1 MVEARS
7 SASHK
12 SAPTVHPAGLAP
24 ISNTAHSRSPGL
36 RVDASTVAFPAARPV
51 AWSRM
56 KLTAYSCGGSSR
68 IGPEPA
74 RHSRL
79 TSSRRHCAHYCVA
92 CSLRASKSKAT
103 EHLAQKSARTRR
115 FQAALSGTTGG
126 LHQTGSRR
134 SSSRPCALTTTL
146 HSIDVR
152 GISSAIFAE
161 PAVCVLALRIPA
173 CLPNSRTRGCQ

>member
-12 SAPTVHPAGLAP
+12 FAPTVHPAGLAP

-74 RHSRL
+74 RHSRF
-79 TSSRRHCAHYCVA
+79 TSLRRHCALCL
-92 CSLRASKSKAT
+92 SAT
-103 EHLAQKSARTRR
+103 FHAGAQQHRKQSNAARSDPARIV
-115 FQAALSGTTGG
+115 
-126 LHQTGSRR
+126 
-134 SSSRPCALTTTL
+134 L
-146 HSIDVR
+146 HSAGWTYWQACNVRTMRNGDVR
-152 GISSAIFAE
+152 SMILYAATGHSFSAFDAKFLYFC
-161 PAVCVLALRIPA
+161 PPFGLKWSV
-173 CLPNSRTRGCQ
+173 